1 MTASDTL
8 CSDCKDNS
16 LAVMKTQ
23 CIPHPRL
30 PGTSAL
36 FSDYLYYFE
45 RLKDFYRHNPHDP
58 QSIREAAAQA
68 DIPLERRLAVVA
80 ALRRVNANASGDS
93 PSLDLLAQPGTVA
106 VVSGQQVGLFGG
118 PCYTLYKALTA
129 LKLARQLTENGIP
142 AVPIFWLATE
152 DHDLAETDH
161 CWLFGTD
168 RRPRRV
174 SARVRGL
181 AGQPVGSIV
190 LDSVP
195 LDELRAT
202 LDGLPFADEVVERVV
217 AAYQP
222 GRTMGEAFRLL
233 LSGLLGDRGLLF
245 LDPLDARIR
254 EIAAPFLLDAFQ
266 QADELGEAV
275 LARDAA
281 LKGAGYHS
289 QVLFEQ
295 QSSLFLRLENG
306 RRIALRRHEGA
317 YFHETRRYEL
327 PELAA
332 DPAALSPNALLRPV
346 MQDYLLPTAA
356 YIGGPAEIA
365 YFAQSEV
372 LYSALLGRM
381 PVALPR
387 ACFTLLDERAR
398 RTLDRFDLTLLDCFQ
413 PEERLRERIAAKL
426 LPANLKGLFDAASAA
441 VLESTEQLRTAL
453 ETFDPTLAAAMR
465 KSAAKMQYQLE
476 KNRGKAA
483 REALRKEQRAS
494 EGAAKLSGLLYPE
507 RHLQERLYSFLP
519 FLAEHGFDLIETL
532 YENTYQGC
540 PDHLMLT
547 L

>member
-1 MTASDTL
+1 MI
-8 CSDCKDNS
+8 
-16 LAVMKTQ
+16 TQ

-45 RLKDFYRHNPHDP
+45 RLKDFYRHDPNDP
-58 QSIREAAAQA
+58 QSIRQAAAQA

-80 ALRRVNANASGDS
+80 ALRHINGDS
-93 PSLDLLAQPGTVA
+93 ASLDLLARPGTVA
-106 VVSGQQVGLFGG
+106 IVSGQQVGLFGG

-129 LKLARQLTENGIP
+129 LKLAHQLTENGIP

-161 CWLFGTD
+161 CWLFGPD
-168 RRPRRV
+168 RRPKRV
-174 SARVRGL
+174 AAHVRGL
-181 AGQPVGSIV
+181 AGQPVGSMV

-195 LDELRAT
+195 LDELKAT
-202 LDGLPFADEVVERVV
+202 LDGLPFAGEVMERVV

-245 LDPLDARIR
+245 LDPMDPRIR

-266 QADELGEAV
+266 KADGLGEAI

-289 QVLFEQ
+289 QVLFEP

-306 RRIALRRHEGA
+306 RRIALRRHDGA

-327 PELAA
+327 AELAA

-398 RTLDRFDLTLLDCFQ
+398 RMLDRFDLTLLDCFQ
-413 PEERLRERIAAKL
+413 PEDQLRELIAAKL
-426 LPANLKGLFDAASAA
+426 LPAKLKSLFDAASAA

-453 ETFDPTLAAAMR
+453 EAFDPTLAVAMR

-483 REALRKEQRAS
+483 REALRKEKRAA
-494 EGAAKLSGLLYPE
+494 EGAARLSGLLYPE
-507 RHLQERLYSFLP
+507 RHRQERLYSFLP
-519 FLAEHGFDLIETL
+519 FLAEYGFDLIETL
-532 YENTYQGC
+532 YEHTYQGC

>member
-1 MTASDTL
+1 
-8 CSDCKDNS
+8 
-16 LAVMKTQ
+16 MKTQ
-23 CIPHPRL
+23 CIPHSRL

-36 FSDYLYYFE
+36 FADYLDNFD
-45 RLKDFYRHNPHDP
+45 RLKDFYRHDP
-58 QSIREAAAQA
+58 SDPESIREAAAQA
-68 DIPLERRLAVVA
+68 DIPLERRRAIVS
-80 ALRRVNANASGDS
+80 ALRKINADS

-106 VVSGQQVGLFGG
+106 IVSGQQVGLFGG

-129 LKLARQLTENGIP
+129 IKLARQLTDHGIP

-161 CWLFGTD
+161 CWLFGPD
-168 RRPRRV
+168 RLPKRV
-174 SARVRGL
+174 SAKVRGL
-181 AGQPVGSIV
+181 TGQPVGSLI

-195 LDELRAT
+195 LEELKAT
-202 LDGLPFADEVVERVV
+202 LDGLPYADEVIERVEG
-217 AAYQP
+217 AYLP
-222 GRTMGEAFRLL
+222 GRSMGEAFRVLL
-233 LSGLLGDRGLLF
+233 NGLLGDRGLLF
-245 LDPLDARIR
+245 LDPMDPAIR

-266 QADELGEAV
+266 KADVLGEAI

-281 LKGAGYHS
+281 LKAGGYHS
-289 QVLFEQ
+289 QVLFEP
-295 QSSLFLRLENG
+295 QSSLFLRLEGG
-306 RRIALRRHEGA
+306 RRLALRRHEGA

-327 PELAA
+327 AELAA

-372 LYSALLGRM
+372 LYSGLLGRM

-387 ACFTLLDERAR
+387 AGFTLLDQRAFKM
-398 RTLDRFDLTLLDCFQ
+398 LDRFDLTLLDCLQ
-413 PEERLRERIAAKL
+413 PENLLRERIAAKL
-426 LPANLKGLFDAASAA
+426 LPANLKGLFDTASAS
-441 VLESTEQLRTAL
+441 VLESTERLRTAL
-453 ETFDPTLAAAMR
+453 DSFDPTLAAAMQ
-465 KSAAKMQYQLE
+465 KSAAKMQYQID

-483 REALRKEQRAS
+483 REALRREQRAAD
-494 EGAAKLSGLLYPE
+494 GAARLSGLLYPE

-519 FLAEHGFDLIETL
+519 FLAENGFDLIETL
-532 YENTYQGC
+532 YENTYRGC